1 NQNLAYLHLDWEID
15 DAPSDTQWNVIEQIA
30 EYGTKI
36 EHFVLEIDDQNLFA
50 KIAFIFSHLSHL
62 KYFCIRFCNP
72 DMFELFGPFSKL
84 IIDPFLPE
92 IALSIPESLT
102 TFDFFSAEVEF
113 GPEALSE
120 F

>member
-1 NQNLAYLHLDWEID
+1 MLLNSLELKVLFQAKKDRLSILK
-15 DAPSDTQWNVIEQIA
+15 TVQIIQT
-30 EYGTKI
+30 Y
-36 EHFVLEIDDQNLFA
+36 
-50 KIAFIFSHLSHL
+50 
-62 KYFCIRFCNP
+62 P

-102 TFDFFSAEVEF
+102 TFDFFSTEVEF

-120 F
+120 FFKNSKPNLQKPLKLVLPTKLSPE